1 MNVENGMDMIRLVF
15 TGVCLGT
22 MAVAAADRGTPDEAK
37 AMLAKAAAHY
47 QSAGRAQALADFN
60 AGKAPFRDRDLY
72 VVCIAADH
80 KIAANGAYPQYVGYA
95 ADILKDA
102 TGKPLGG
109 AILASASGSGAV
121 HYMMANPQT
130 HAIEPKVIFTKTLG
144 TDVCG
149 VGAYNPK

>member
-1 MNVENGMDMIRLVF
+1 MKVLGRILAWVS
-15 TGVCLGT
+15 LGT
-22 MAVAAADRGTPDEAK
+22 IAVVAADRGTPDEAK

-47 QSAGRAQALADFN
+47 QTAGRAQALADFS
-60 AGKAPFRDRDLY
+60 AGAAPFKDRDLY

-80 KIAANGAYPQYVGYA
+80 KIAANGAYPQYVDYP
-95 ADILKDA
+95 ADMLKEAD
-102 TGKPLGG
+102 GKPLGG

-121 HYMMANPQT
+121 HYMMVNPQT
-130 HAIEPKVIFTKTLG
+130 HAVEPKVIFTKTLG